1 MRLPLPGVLSRVF
14 CVGLLA
20 IGVAAHAQTAADYA
34 KELVGT
40 WKLVGAEQR
49 LKDGTTRPSPNYGPH
64 QAGYMIY
71 TEAGTMCSVTVKE
84 DRPKWST
91 PNAPTPDD
99 LKSAWDGMGAYCA
112 TYTVN
117 AEEKSVTH
125 HVQFDKSP
133 NAAGTDRKRFFT
145 MTGNRLVLKIAPT
158 ELGGNVVENTIIWE
172 RAAK

>member
-1 MRLPLPGVLSRVF
+1 
-14 CVGLLA
+14 
-20 IGVAAHAQTAADYA
+20 
-34 KELVGT
+34 
-40 WKLVGAEQR
+40 
-49 LKDGTTRPSPNYGPH
+49 
-64 QAGYMIY
+64 
-71 TEAGTMCSVTVKE
+71 
-84 DRPKWST
+84 
-91 PNAPTPDD
+91 
-99 LKSAWDGMGAYCA
+99 MGAYCA

-145 MTGNRLVLKIAPT
+145 MTGNRLLLKIAPT